1 MYLSQRA
8 QSLQE
13 SAIRKL
19 DSAMRSYTDVSF
31 FRLNIGQPD
40 IETHP
45 KIRQTIQNWDVS
57 VLPMVQLPEQSN
69 VEKRLRSIIKHGSPT
84 FEKSTLQSQREAQ
97 KHFCLPLP
105 PSVIPVTKSLF
116 SLPTIP
122 TTMDSLRLPEHM
134 FVPSKPISKMDLP
147 SQ

>member
-45 KIRQTIQNWDVS
+45 QNKTNHS
-57 VLPMVQLPEQSN
+57 KLGCFRSC
-69 VEKRLRSIIKHGSPT
+69 LRSGFWNRAVPRGVRTISQNMAV
-84 FEKSTLQSQREAQ
+84 QS
-97 KHFCLPLP
+97 
-105 PSVIPVTKSLF
+105 S
-116 SLPTIP
+116 
-122 TTMDSLRLPEHM
+122 
-134 FVPSKPISKMDLP
+134 
-147 SQ
+147 